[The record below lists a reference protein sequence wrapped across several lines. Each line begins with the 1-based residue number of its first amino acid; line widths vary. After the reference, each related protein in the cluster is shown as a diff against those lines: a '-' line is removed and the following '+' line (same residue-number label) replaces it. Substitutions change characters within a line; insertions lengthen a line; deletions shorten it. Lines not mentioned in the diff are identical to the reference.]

1 MKTTEMK
8 NVILVNG
15 TNPNADEV
23 MAQVKKTGCS
33 NIIFTG
39 IGLAKANKLVINM
52 TLGTSL
58 NVRYK
63 CFRKL
68 SNASEEWVNDNFN
81 VVSTIGDFCKGRGRK
96 TTKKEVVEMDKKEA
110 TEKANKFMNV
120 VRENS
125 FNIGLWGFDHFKEL
139 AMECGA
145 TKTMRRG
152 TKYYA
157 YFGRMYV
164 RF

>member
-1 MKTTEMK
+1 MSKMS
-8 NVILVNG
+8 VIMVNG
-15 TNPNADEV
+15 KNPNADEV
-23 MAQVKKTGCS
+23 KAQVKETGCG

-39 IGLAKANKLVINM
+39 IGITKAKKLVINM
-52 TLGTSL
+52 TIGTSL
-58 NVRYK
+58 NIRYK

-68 SNASEEWVNDNFN
+68 DNASEEWVKDNFN
-81 VVSTIGDFCKGRGRK
+81 VVSTIGDFCKGKGRK
-96 TTKKEVVEMDKKEA
+96 TTKKEVVEMGKKEA

-125 FNIGLWGFDHFKEL
+125 SNIGLWGFDHFKEL
-139 AMECGA
+139 AINCGA

-164 RF
+164 RY

>member
-1 MKTTEMK
+1 MKQNKMK
-8 NVILVNG
+8 VIMVNG

-23 MAQVKKTGCS
+23 KALVMESGCK
-33 NIIFTG
+33 NIMFTG
-39 IGLAKANKLVINM
+39 IGLKKAKDLVENIVW
-52 TLGTSL
+52 GTEL
-58 NVRYK
+58 NIRYK
-63 CFRKL
+63 VFRRL
-68 SNASEEWVNDNFN
+68 DSASEEWVKDNYN
-81 VVSTIGDFCKGRGRK
+81 VVSTLGDFCKGKGRK
-96 TTKKEVVEMDKKEA
+96 TTKAAVEMDKEEA
-110 TEKANKFMNV
+110 VNKANKFMNV

-139 AMECGA
+139 AMGCGA

-157 YFGRMYV
+157 YFGKMYV

>member
-1 MKTTEMK
+1 MK
-8 NVILVNG
+8 VIMVNG

-23 MAQVKKTGCS
+23 KALVMGTGCK
-33 NIIFTG
+33 NIFFTG
-39 IGLAKANKLVINM
+39 IGLKKAKDLVDNIVW
-52 TLGTSL
+52 GTEL
-58 NVRYK
+58 TVAYK
-63 CFRKL
+63 VFRRL
-68 SNASEEWVNDNFN
+68 DNASEEWVKDNYN
-81 VVSTIGDFCKGRGRK
+81 VVSTIGDFCKGKGRK
-96 TTKKEVVEMDKKEA
+96 TTKKEVAEMDKEEA
-110 TEKANKFMNV
+110 VNKANKFMDV

-139 AMECGA
+139 AMGCGA

-157 YFGRMYV
+157 YFGKMYV

>member
-1 MKTTEMK
+1 M
-8 NVILVNG
+8 VNG
-15 TNPNADEV
+15 TNPNAEEV
-23 MAQVKKTGCS
+23 KALVTETGCG

-39 IGLAKANKLVINM
+39 IGLTKAKKLVINM
-52 TLGTSL
+52 VAGTSL

-68 SNASEEWVNDNFN
+68 DNASEEWVNDNFN
-81 VVSTIGDFCKGRGRK
+81 VISTIGDFCKGKGRK
-96 TTKKEVVEMDKKEA
+96 TTEKEVVEMDRKEA
-110 TEKANKFMNV
+110 VDKANKFMDV

-125 FNIGLWGFDHFKEL
+125 SNIGLWGFDHFKEL
-139 AMECGA
+139 AMNCGA

-157 YFGRMYV
+157 YFGRTYV